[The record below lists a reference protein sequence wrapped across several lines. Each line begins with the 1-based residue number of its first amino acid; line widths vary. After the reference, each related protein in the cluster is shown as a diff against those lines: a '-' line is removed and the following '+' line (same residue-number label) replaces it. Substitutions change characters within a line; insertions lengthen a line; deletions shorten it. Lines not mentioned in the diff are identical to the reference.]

1 VSTTSIAPRDLRAL
15 LAGETPPAL
24 LDVREAGE
32 YNTAHIPG
40 ASSLPRRLIE
50 ARLARLVP
58 CRDHPIALCDS
69 DGRRAA
75 LAAET
80 AARMGYRDLLVLAG
94 GVNRWASEGLPTE
107 WGTNV
112 PSKAFGER
120 VEVRYQVPSIS
131 AQELHARMAAG
142 EKLMILDTR
151 TPEEYRRACIPGGR
165 SLPGGELARHIGDI
179 VREQPDATIVVNCA
193 GRTRSIVGARLLQR
207 MGVPAVGLRNG
218 TAGWRLAGLEL
229 ERGAD
234 RTAPPPLSPKGRATA
249 LAFAH
254 RVAAED
260 GVRFVEPLELR
271 ELLAAPGRRCLYPI
285 DVRTEQEYQAGHIP
299 GFWWFPGG
307 QAVQRSDDLAAVRD
321 GTIVFACDDGAR
333 SMITASWFRQMGFPN
348 ACALAGGIEAW
359 SAAGMTLVAGSDEP
373 EVFGLAEATATVR
386 QLTPHEL
393 KARLGADPH
402 VTVLFVDPSDAFAR
416 GHVPGAVWLPRGWL
430 ELRIAELAPR
440 HDAPLAVTDTDGTQA
455 VLAART
461 LHDLGYREVAVL
473 RGGMRGWHAAELPI
487 ERGLSG
493 IMSPPEDV
501 VPSGPDRTQ
510 ADMIHYLAWEEAL
523 GHAPTPAAT

>member
-1 VSTTSIAPRDLRAL
+1 VSGTPITPAGLQAL
-15 LAGETPPAL
+15 LSGEPPPAL

-58 CRDHPIALCDS
+58 CPNHPIALCDS

-80 AARMGYRDLLVLAG
+80 AGRMGYRDVFVLAG

-112 PSKAFGER
+112 PSKAFGEQ
-120 VEVRYQVPSIS
+120 VEVRHQVPSIS
-131 AQELHARMAAG
+131 AQELHAHMAAG
-142 EKLMILDTR
+142 ERLVILDTR

-179 VREQPDATIVVNCA
+179 VRAQPDATIVVNCA
-193 GRTRSIVGARLLQR
+193 GRTRSIIGARLLQR
-207 MGVPAVGLRNG
+207 MGVPALGLRNG
-218 TAGWRLAGLEL
+218 TAGWTLAGLEL

-234 RTAPPPLSPKGRATA
+234 RLDLPPLSPESREAA
-249 LAFAH
+249 LLFAR
-254 RVAAED
+254 RVAEED
-260 GVRFVEPLELR
+260 GVRLLSPPELHD
-271 ELLAAPGRRCLYPI
+271 LLNAAHGGCVYPV
-285 DVRTEQEYQAGHIP
+285 DVRTEQEYQQGHLP

-307 QAVQRSDDLAAVRD
+307 QAVQRSDDVAAVRD
-321 GTIVFACDDGAR
+321 GTLVFVCDDGAR
-333 SMITASWFRQMGFPN
+333 SAITASWFRQMGFAN
-348 ACALAGGIEAW
+348 VCILAGGVEAW
-359 SAAGMTLVAGSDEP
+359 RATGFALAVGPDEP
-373 EVFGLAEATATVR
+373 EVFGLAEAAATAR
-386 QLTPHEL
+386 QLAPHEL
-393 KARLGADPH
+393 RARLSADPH

-416 GHVPGAVWLPRGWL
+416 GHVPGALWLPRGWL
-430 ELRIAELAPR
+430 ELRIGEFAPR
-440 HDAPLAVTDTDGTQA
+440 HDAPVILTDTDGRQA
-455 VLAART
+455 PLAAQT
-461 LHDLGYREVAVL
+461 LRELGYRDVPVL
-473 RGGMRGWHAAELPI
+473 HSGMRGWHAAELPL

-493 IMSPPEDV
+493 VMAAPEDV
-501 VPSGPDRTQ
+501 VPSGPERTQ

-523 GHAPTPAAT
+523 GANA